1 MGEEGVILME
11 QSKPKSSAVLGEV
24 RVGGQIIKDIC
35 RMLEDILL
43 VVGVVVSLQSFCASR
58 SVV

>member
-1 MGEEGVILME
+1 ME
-11 QSKPKSSAVLGEV
+11 QSKLESSAILREV

-35 RMLEDILL
+35 RMIEDILL